1 VIKKELTHFNT
12 IKEKGGSPMSVSL
25 AALAAA
31 AIKLIILGV
40 EATKAVE
47 QISSQHNTSFDAIW
61 RELPDIFK

>member
-1 VIKKELTHFNT
+1 
-12 IKEKGGSPMSVSL
+12 MSVSL

-47 QISSQHNTSFDAIW
+47 QISSQHNTSFDSIW
-61 RELPDIFK
+61 RELPDIFKY

>member
-1 VIKKELTHFNT
+1 
-12 IKEKGGSPMSVSL
+12 MSVSL

-40 EATKAVE
+40 EASRAVE
-47 QISSQHNTSFDAIW
+47 QISRQNNTSFDAIW

>member
-1 VIKKELTHFNT
+1 
-12 IKEKGGSPMSVSL
+12 MSVSL

-61 RELPDIFK
+61 RELPDIFKY